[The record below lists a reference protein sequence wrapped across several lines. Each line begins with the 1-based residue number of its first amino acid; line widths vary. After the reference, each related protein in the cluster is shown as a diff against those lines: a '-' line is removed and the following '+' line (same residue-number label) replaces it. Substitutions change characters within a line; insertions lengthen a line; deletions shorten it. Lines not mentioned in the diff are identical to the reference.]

1 MMVVIV
7 DTNVAVVA
15 NGQSPQASPNC
26 VDTCIN
32 RLERIIRGEEKLV
45 LDNRWIILS
54 EYIRN
59 LRSSGEPG
67 AGDRFLL
74 WLLRNKDTQCDLV
87 SITPIDDSEND
98 FEEFP
103 DDPALAGFDSDDR
116 KFLAVACAHPEKP
129 PILQAVDSQWWDFR
143 DAFRRNSVTVEFIC
157 EDDIQR
163 LHESTGSER

>member
-1 MMVVIV
+1 MAVIV
-7 DTNVAVVA
+7 DTNVPVVA

-32 RLERIIRGEEKLV
+32 RLEGIIRGEKKLV
-45 LDNRWIILS
+45 LDDRWIILS

-74 WLLRNKDTQCDLV
+74 WILMNKDEQCDLV
-87 SITPIDDSEND
+87 SIMSVDGSENE

-103 DDPALAGFDSDDR
+103 DDPALNDFDPADR
-116 KFLAVACAHPEKP
+116 KFIAVACAHPEKP
-129 PILQAVDSQWWDFR
+129 PILQAVDSQWLDFR
-143 DAFRRNSVTVEFIC
+143 NAFRRNGVTVEFIC

-163 LHESTGSER
+163 LHRSTGAEK

>member
-1 MMVVIV
+1 MAVIV

-32 RLERIIRGEEKLV
+32 RVERIIRGEEKLV
-45 LDNRWIILS
+45 LDNRWIILR

-87 SITPIDDSEND
+87 PITPIDGSENA

-103 DDPALAGFDSDDR
+103 DDPALDGFDPADR
-116 KFLAVACAHPEKP
+116 KFIAVACAHSERP
-129 PILQAVDSQWWDFR
+129 PILQAVDSKWLSFH
-143 DAFRRNSVTVEFIC
+143 DAFRQNGVTVEFIC
-157 EDDIQR
+157 EEDIQKLH
-163 LHESTGSER
+163 LHEDS

>member
-1 MMVVIV
+1 MMAVIV
-7 DTNVAVVA
+7 DTNVPVVA

-45 LDNRWIILS
+45 LDDRWIILS
-54 EYIRN
+54 EYIQN

-74 WLLRNKDTQCDLV
+74 WILMNKDEQCDLV
-87 SITPIDDSEND
+87 SIMSVDGSENE

-103 DDPALAGFDSDDR
+103 DDPALNDFDPADR
-116 KFLAVACAHPEKP
+116 KFIAVACAHLERP
-129 PILQAVDSQWWDFR
+129 PILQAVDSKWLDFHN
-143 DAFRRNSVTVEFIC
+143 AFRRNGVTVEFIC

-163 LHESTGSER
+163 LHGSTGAEK

>member
-1 MMVVIV
+1 MMAVIV

-32 RLERIIRGEEKLV
+32 RVERIIRGEERSV

-54 EYIRN
+54 EYMRN

-74 WLLRNKDTQCDLV
+74 WLLRNKDAQCNLV
-87 SITPIDDSEND
+87 SITPIDGSENE

-103 DDPALAGFDSDDR
+103 DDPALDGFDPADR
-116 KFLAVACAHPEKP
+116 KFIAVACAHLERP
-129 PILQAVDSQWWDFR
+129 PILQAVDSKWLDFD
-143 DAFRRNSVTVEFIC
+143 DAFRENGITVEFIC
-157 EDDIQR
+157 QEDIQR
-163 LHESTGSER
+163 LHEDN

>member
-1 MMVVIV
+1 MMAVIV

-15 NGQSPQASPNC
+15 NGQSLQASPNC

-32 RLERIIRGEEKLV
+32 RLEKIIRGEEKLV

-74 WLLRNKDTQCDLV
+74 WLLRNKDKQCDLV
-87 SITPIDDSEND
+87 SITPIDDSENE

-103 DDPALAGFDSDDR
+103 DDPALDEFDLADR
-116 KFLAVACAHPEKP
+116 KFIAVACAHLERP
-129 PILQAVDSQWWDFR
+129 PILQAVDSKWLSFH
-143 DAFRRNSVTVEFIC
+143 DAFLHNGVRVEFIC
-157 EDDIQR
+157 KEDIQR
-163 LHESTGSER
+163 LHEDS

>member
-32 RLERIIRGEEKLV
+32 RLEGIIRGEEKLV
-45 LDNRWIILS
+45 LDDMWAILG

-59 LRSSGEPG
+59 LRSNGEPG

-87 SITPIDDSEND
+87 SITPVNGSENA

-103 DDPALAGFDSDDR
+103 DDPALDDFDPADR
-116 KFLAVACAHPEKP
+116 KFIAVACTHSESPS
-129 PILQAVDSQWWDFR
+129 ILQAVDSQWLDFR
-143 DAFRRNSVTVEFIC
+143 DAFHRNGVTVEFIC
-157 EDDIQR
+157 DADIQR
-163 LHESTGSER
+163 LHEST

>member
-116 KFLAVACAHPEKP
+116 KFLAVACAHREKP

>member
-1 MMVVIV
+1 MMAVIV

-32 RLERIIRGEEKLV
+32 RVERIIRGEDKLV
-45 LDNRWIILS
+45 LDDMWAILG
-54 EYIRN
+54 EYMRN

-87 SITPIDDSEND
+87 SITPVNGSDNA

-103 DDPALAGFDSDDR
+103 DDPALDDFDPADR
-116 KFLAVACAHPEKP
+116 KFIAVACAHSERP
-129 PILQAVDSQWWDFR
+129 PILQAVDSKWLDFD
-143 DAFRRNSVTVEFIC
+143 DAFRENGIIVEFIC
-157 EDDIQR
+157 QEDIQR
-163 LHESTGSER
+163 LHEEN

>member
-1 MMVVIV
+1 MMAVIV
-7 DTNVAVVA
+7 DTNVPVVA

-45 LDNRWIILS
+45 LDDRWIILS

-67 AGDRFLL
+67 ASDRFLL
-74 WLLRNKDTQCDLV
+74 WILMNKDEQCDLV
-87 SITPIDDSEND
+87 SIMSVDGSENE

-103 DDPALAGFDSDDR
+103 DDPALNDFDPADR
-116 KFLAVACAHPEKP
+116 KFIAVACAHLERP
-129 PILQAVDSQWWDFR
+129 PILQAVDSQWLDFR
-143 DAFRRNSVTVEFIC
+143 NAFLRNGVTVEFIC

-163 LHESTGSER
+163 LHRSTGTEK

>member
-1 MMVVIV
+1 MMAVIV

-32 RLERIIRGEEKLV
+32 RIERIIRGEERAV

-54 EYIRN
+54 EYMRN

-87 SITPIDDSEND
+87 SITPIDDSENE

-103 DDPALAGFDSDDR
+103 DDPALDDFDPADR
-116 KFLAVACAHPEKP
+116 KFIAVACAHLKRP
-129 PILQAVDSQWWDFR
+129 PILQAADSKWLDFD
-143 DAFRRNSVTVEFIC
+143 DAFRENGITVEFIC
-157 EDDIQR
+157 QEDIQR
-163 LHESTGSER
+163 LHQDN

>member
-1 MMVVIV
+1 MAVIV

-32 RLERIIRGEEKLV
+32 RVEKIIRGEERLV

-54 EYIRN
+54 EYMRN

-87 SITPIDDSEND
+87 SITPVNGSDNT

-103 DDPALAGFDSDDR
+103 DDPALDGFDPADR
-116 KFLAVACAHPEKP
+116 KFVAVACAHSEMP
-129 PILQAVDSQWWDFR
+129 PILQAVDSKWLNFD
-143 DAFRRNSVTVEFIC
+143 DAFRENGITVEFIC
-157 EDDIQR
+157 QDDIQR
-163 LHESTGSER
+163 LHEDN

>member
-1 MMVVIV
+1 MMAVIV

-32 RLERIIRGEEKLV
+32 RVERIIRGEEKLV

-54 EYIRN
+54 EYMRN

-87 SITPIDDSEND
+87 SITSIDGSDNT

-103 DDPALAGFDSDDR
+103 DDPALDGFDPADR
-116 KFLAVACAHPEKP
+116 KFIAVACAHLERP
-129 PILQAVDSQWWDFR
+129 PILQAVDSKWLDFD
-143 DAFRRNSVTVEFIC
+143 DAFRRNGITVEFIC
-157 EDDIQR
+157 QEDIQR
-163 LHESTGSER
+163 LHADN

>member
-1 MMVVIV
+1 MMAVIV
-7 DTNVAVVA
+7 DTNVPVVA

-32 RLERIIRGEEKLV
+32 RLEGIIRGEKKLV
-45 LDNRWIILS
+45 LDDRWIILS

-74 WLLRNKDTQCDLV
+74 WILMNKDERCDLV
-87 SITPIDDSEND
+87 PITPVDGSENE

-103 DDPALAGFDSDDR
+103 DDPALNDFDPDDR
-116 KFLAVACAHPEKP
+116 KFIAVACAHPEKP
-129 PILQAVDSQWWDFR
+129 PILQAVDSQWLDFHN
-143 DAFRRNSVTVEFIC
+143 AFRRNGVTVKFIC

-163 LHESTGSER
+163 LHRSTGAEK

>member
-32 RLERIIRGEEKLV
+32 RLEGIIRGEEKLV
-45 LDNRWIILS
+45 LDDMWAILG

-87 SITPIDDSEND
+87 SITPVNGSDNA

-103 DDPALAGFDSDDR
+103 DDPALNDFDLADR
-116 KFLAVACAHPEKP
+116 KFIAVACAHSASP
-129 PILQAVDSQWWDFR
+129 PILQAVDSQWLDFR
-143 DAFRRNSVTVEFIC
+143 DAFHRNGVTVEFIC
-157 EDDIQR
+157 EVDIQR
-163 LHESTGSER
+163 LHEST

>member
-1 MMVVIV
+1 M
-7 DTNVAVVA
+7 
-15 NGQSPQASPNC
+15 
-26 VDTCIN
+26 
-32 RLERIIRGEEKLV
+32 V

-87 SITPIDDSEND
+87 AITSIDDSENA

-103 DDPALAGFDSDDR
+103 DDPALDGFDPADR
-116 KFLAVACAHPEKP
+116 KFIAVACAHLERP
-129 PILQAVDSQWWDFR
+129 PILQAVDSKWLNFH
-143 DAFRRNSVTVEFIC
+143 DAFRQNGVTVEFIC
-157 EDDIQR
+157 EEDIQR
-163 LHESTGSER
+163 QNLS

>member
-1 MMVVIV
+1 MAVIV

-32 RLERIIRGEEKLV
+32 RVERIIRGEEKLV

-54 EYIRN
+54 EYMRN

-74 WLLRNKDTQCDLV
+74 WLLRNKETQCDLV
-87 SITPIDDSEND
+87 SITPIDGSDNT

-103 DDPALAGFDSDDR
+103 DDPALDDFDPADR
-116 KFLAVACAHPEKP
+116 KFIAVACAHLERP
-129 PILQAVDSQWWDFR
+129 PILQAVDSKWLDF
-143 DAFRRNSVTVEFIC
+143 DNAFRENGITVEFIC
-157 EDDIQR
+157 QEDIQR
-163 LHESTGSER
+163 LHEDN

>member
-32 RLERIIRGEEKLV
+32 RLEGIIRGEEKLV
-45 LDNRWIILS
+45 LDDMWAILG

-87 SITPIDDSEND
+87 SITPVNGSENA

-103 DDPALAGFDSDDR
+103 DDPALDDFDPADR
-116 KFLAVACAHPEKP
+116 KFIAVACAHSESP
-129 PILQAVDSQWWDFR
+129 PILQAVDSQWLDFR
-143 DAFRRNSVTVEFIC
+143 DAFHRNGVTVEFIC
-157 EDDIQR
+157 DADIQR
-163 LHESTGSER
+163 LHEST

>member
-1 MMVVIV
+1 MMAVIV
-7 DTNVAVVA
+7 DTNVPVVA

-32 RLERIIRGEEKLV
+32 RLEGIIRGEKKLV
-45 LDNRWIILS
+45 LDDRWIILS

-67 AGDRFLL
+67 ASDRFLL
-74 WLLRNKDTQCDLV
+74 WILMNKDEQCDLV
-87 SITPIDDSEND
+87 SIMSVDGSENE

-103 DDPALAGFDSDDR
+103 DDPALNDFDPADR
-116 KFLAVACAHPEKP
+116 KFIAVACAHPEKP
-129 PILQAVDSQWWDFR
+129 PILQAVDSQWLDFR
-143 DAFRRNSVTVEFIC
+143 NAFRRNGVTVEFIC

-163 LHESTGSER
+163 LHRSTGAEK